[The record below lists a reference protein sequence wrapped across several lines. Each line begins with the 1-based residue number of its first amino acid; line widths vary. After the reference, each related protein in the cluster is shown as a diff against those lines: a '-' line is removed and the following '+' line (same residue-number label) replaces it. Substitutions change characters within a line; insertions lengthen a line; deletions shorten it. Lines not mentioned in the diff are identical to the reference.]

1 MKVLVIG
8 PSPYK
13 SKGGMATVIKGM
25 ADDYE
30 LNLKCEIGIHASYID
45 GSIIKRLAYSVYAF
59 LDFL

>member
-30 LNLKCEIGIHASYID
+30 LNLKCEIGIHASYIEM
-45 GSIIKRLAYSVYAF
+45 LQ
-59 LDFL
+59 LTT